1 MVDTYTGG
9 PAKPTIDKDPDA
21 VLDYSF
27 DFAPWLT
34 PLSDTIASADFIL
47 ETPLEEDRRV
57 VETLTAVVWLKG
69 GVPGSTH
76 RATCRITTT
85 AGRVDDRSIFLKIKQ
100 R

>member
-9 PAKPTIDKDPDA
+9 PAKPTIEKDPDA

-27 DFAPWLT
+27 DFGPWLT
-34 PLSDTIASADFIL
+34 PLNDTIDSADFIL
-47 ETPLEEDRRV
+47 ETPLLEEIRV
-57 VETLTAVVWLKG
+57 VEPLTAVVWIKG
-69 GVPGSTH
+69 GIPGQTH
-76 RATCRITTT
+76 RATCRITTA